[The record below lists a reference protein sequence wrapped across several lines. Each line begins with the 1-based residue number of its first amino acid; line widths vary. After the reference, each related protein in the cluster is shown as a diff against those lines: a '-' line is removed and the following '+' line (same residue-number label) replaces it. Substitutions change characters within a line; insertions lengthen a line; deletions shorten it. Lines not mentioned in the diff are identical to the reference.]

1 MIRKNRII
9 GKTIGSTKTLSALG
23 LLNGAL
29 VWGLIWYP
37 MRILQD
43 AGISAELT
51 SLLIYLL
58 ALALGSVAFASA
70 YRDFRSHARALVLLG
85 FSAGWANLAY
95 GLAVV
100 HGEVMRV
107 LLLFYLAP
115 LWTVILARLLLGEV
129 LTRYG
134 YLVIGLSLAGA
145 LTMLKEP
152 AVIFPVPQNAAEWL
166 GLSAGL
172 AFAWTNVLARQH
184 ANLPLAAKSIAVW
197 WGVALL
203 AAAAVALN
211 PAQSAVLSGATP
223 QHWTWLAVMGFAV
236 WLATLTVQ
244 YGLRGL
250 PANQAIVILLFELV
264 VAALSSYFLANESLS
279 TREWLGAAMIVA
291 ASLFSGKLEAKP
303 D

>member
-1 MIRKNRII
+1 
-9 GKTIGSTKTLSALG
+9 
-23 LLNGAL
+23 
-29 VWGLIWYP
+29 

-43 AGISAELT
+43 GGISAELT
-51 SLLIYLL
+51 SLLIYVV
-58 ALALGSVAFASA
+58 ALVLGSLVFASA
-70 YRDFRSHARALVLLG
+70 YRDFRGHTRALALIG

-134 YLVIGLSLAGA
+134 YVVIGLSLAGA
-145 LTMLKEP
+145 LTMLKQPGE
-152 AVIFPVPQNAAEWL
+152 IFPIPQNAAEWL

-203 AAAAVALN
+203 AAAVVVLN
-211 PAQSAVLSGATP
+211 PGQGDALLGATP
-223 QHWTWLAVMGFAV
+223 QHWVWLAVMGVAV

-264 VAALSSYFLANESLS
+264 VAAASSYFLADESLS
-279 TREWLGAAMIVA
+279 TREWAGAAMIVA
-291 ASLFSGKLEAKP
+291 ASLFSGKLDAKP
-303 D
+303 G